1 MLGKFLFFF
10 LQIDRKKLGSCS
22 TLARRALRVVPP
34 KHSLYLV
41 IFTLLGHS
49 TKRYLSEYYTTPK
62 LRSRTMVQAKL
73 HCKCDLI
80 APILKYVFWK
90 TLVSSGCC
98 SILFFPMV
106 SYARPTL
113 GKTLEKPL
121 GQHSGNARFCSRLA
135 RGSLG
140 NRSILLELARACSS
154 LLDCCS
160 IFARQDAR
168 QIPPIKRSAKTLG
181 RHSAKRSKNARKRQF

>member
-73 HCKCDLI
+73 HCKN
-80 APILKYVFWK
+80 ARQ
-90 TLVSSGCC
+90 SSKI
-98 SILFFPMV
+98 SRRQKSFRYRAQFRT
-106 SYARPTL
+106 A
-113 GKTLEKPL
+113 
-121 GQHSGNARFCSRLA
+121 QHSNASEWT
-135 RGSLG
+135 SHDI
-140 NRSILLELARACSS
+140 SISNAHETPLQKNKTKLKN
-154 LLDCCS
+154 
-160 IFARQDAR
+160 
-168 QIPPIKRSAKTLG
+168 IPSAEEFPIHYRNQCAAT
-181 RHSAKRSKNARKRQF
+181 